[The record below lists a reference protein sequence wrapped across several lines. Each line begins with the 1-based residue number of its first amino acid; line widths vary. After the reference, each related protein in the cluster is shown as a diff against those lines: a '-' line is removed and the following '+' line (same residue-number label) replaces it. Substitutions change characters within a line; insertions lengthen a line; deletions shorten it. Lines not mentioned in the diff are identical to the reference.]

1 MAKKL
6 SRDFYEIQSTQW
18 KKSILILT
26 ILVLFYFV
34 ATGLIT
40 LAALA
45 SAGLFVTNL
54 LVWSG
59 PFLWKWLVAVLI
71 VASIVAFFHF
81 YEARRTGVPYI
92 LKRLDAR
99 PPDPS
104 DRYHQQFANT
114 VEEMRI
120 ACGLPRVKAYI
131 IPQFAVNS
139 MALVKP
145 DGTPCVIVTEG
156 LLADCTRDE
165 LQAVAAH
172 ELAHISRGDAF
183 YVTLVCSLGNF
194 LEKLREALEPE
205 DAPPQERAESGRGGA
220 PPVLI
225 YLTVVSTS
233 IIMRLLSALLSRE
246 RETLA
251 DAAAVEMSRHP
262 VALARLLYK
271 AHLKSSLIGD
281 FGLTYSP
288 LFIVAPQLTGE
299 SDGFFSRLF
308 NSHPPLMKR
317 IKLLAQQ
324 AGLEPAHVIQQV
336 WEGQKLREEARTRLR
351 SVAEYGTEAS
361 GASEAEIEIP
371 SEEKRTWLIQDS
383 KGKWQ
388 GPFALE
394 EILFLPYFTPLRI
407 IKSIPENLT
416 AQAREFPQIRLAL
429 ERLRKKKPVDPSKK
443 DRCPRCR
450 VPLSD
455 NFYEGV
461 EIKTCP
467 RCGGKLVDSAK
478 MERILLRREF
488 DFSQALIEKGS
499 AFREEF
505 LLNPVKKQ
513 REKEKEARRFACP
526 NCGYRMLPR
535 PYNYQ
540 YFIPVDKCLACG
552 QIWFDADEL
561 EILQVLIEK
570 KIQS

>member
-1 MAKKL
+1 
-6 SRDFYEIQSTQW
+6 
-18 KKSILILT
+18 
-26 ILVLFYFV
+26 
-34 ATGLIT
+34 
-40 LAALA
+40 
-45 SAGLFVTNL
+45 
-54 LVWSG
+54 
-59 PFLWKWLVAVLI
+59 
-71 VASIVAFFHF
+71 
-81 YEARRTGVPYI
+81 
-92 LKRLDAR
+92 
-99 PPDPS
+99 
-104 DRYHQQFANT
+104 
-114 VEEMRI
+114 MRI
-120 ACGLPRVKAYI
+120 ACGLPQVKAYV

-139 MALVKP
+139 MAMIEP
-145 DGTPCVIVTEG
+145 DGTPCVAVTEG

-165 LQAVAAH
+165 LEGAAAH

-194 LEKLREALEPE
+194 LEKLREALEP
-205 DAPPQERAESGRGGA
+205 DDVPPEERAESGRGVT

-225 YLTVVSTS
+225 YVTVVSTS
-233 IIMRLLSALLSRE
+233 ILMRLLSALLSRE
-246 RETLA
+246 RESLA
-251 DAAAVEMSRHP
+251 DAAAVEISRNP

-317 IKLLAQQ
+317 IKVLAQQ

-336 WEGQKLREEARTRLR
+336 WEGQKLRENARTKLN
-351 SVAEYGTEAS
+351 SFAEHGPEAPR
-361 GASEAEIEIP
+361 AEEAEIP
-371 SEEKRTWLIQDS
+371 SAFERDKTWLIQDS

-388 GPFALE
+388 GFFALE
-394 EILFLPYFTPLRI
+394 ELIFQPYFTSLRL

-429 ERLRKKKPVDPSKK
+429 ERLGKKKPLDPSKK

-455 NFYEGV
+455 SYYEGV
-461 EIKTCP
+461 AIKTCP

-478 MERILLRREF
+478 MERILLRKEF
-488 DFSQALIEKGS
+488 DFSQALIEKAR
-499 AFREEF
+499 AFREQF
-505 LLNPVKKQ
+505 LLNPIKKQ
-513 REKEKEARRFACP
+513 REKEKQARGYSCP
-526 NCGYRMLPR
+526 SCGYRMLPR

-570 KIQS
+570 KA